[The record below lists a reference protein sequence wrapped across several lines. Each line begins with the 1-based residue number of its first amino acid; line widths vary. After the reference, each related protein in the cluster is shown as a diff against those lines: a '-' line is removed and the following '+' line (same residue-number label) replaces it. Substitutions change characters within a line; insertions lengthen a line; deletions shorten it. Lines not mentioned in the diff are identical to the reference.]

1 MKTELEIYR
10 DKIDEIDTKI
20 IELYEARMEVV
31 KNVIDYKIKNNIPI
45 LDSSRESKMLDKNLS
60 KIKNNIPIVDS
71 SRESKM
77 LNKNLSKIKNH
88 EYKTY
93 YKDVLEGFLKASKSM
108 QADILKNK

>member
-20 IELYEARMEVV
+20 INLYEARMEVV

-60 KIKNNIPIVDS
+60 KIKND
-71 SRESKM
+71 K
-77 LNKNLSKIKNH
+77 
-88 EYKTY
+88 YKAY
-93 YKDVLEGFLKASKSM
+93 YNDVLEGFLKASKSM

>member
-1 MKTELEIYR
+1 MKAELEIYR

-20 IELYEARMEVV
+20 IDLYEARMEVV

-45 LDSSRESKMLDKNLS
+45 LDSSRESKML
-60 KIKNNIPIVDS
+60 
-71 SRESKM
+71 
-77 LNKNLSKIKNH
+77 NKNLSKIKND
-88 EYKTY
+88 EYKVY

>member
-10 DKIDEIDTKI
+10 NKIDEIDTKI
-20 IELYEARMEVV
+20 IDLYEARMEVI

-45 LDSSRESKMLDKNLS
+45 LDSSRESKML
-60 KIKNNIPIVDS
+60 
-71 SRESKM
+71 
-77 LNKNLSKIKNH
+77 NKNLSKIKND
-88 EYKTY
+88 EYKVY

>member
-31 KNVIDYKIKNNIPI
+31 KNVIDFKTKNNIPI
-45 LDSSRESKMLDKNLS
+45 LDSSRESKMLD
-60 KIKNNIPIVDS
+60 
-71 SRESKM
+71 
-77 LNKNLSKIKNH
+77 KNLSKIKNH

>member
-10 DKIDEIDTKI
+10 NKIDEIDTKI

-45 LDSSRESKMLDKNLS
+45 VDSSRESKMLDKNLS
-60 KIKNNIPIVDS
+60 KIKND
-71 SRESKM
+71 
-77 LNKNLSKIKNH
+77 
-88 EYKTY
+88 EYKVY
-93 YKDVLEGFLKASKSM
+93 YKDVLECFLKASKSM

>member
-20 IELYEARMEVV
+20 IDLYEARMEVV

-45 LDSSRESKMLDKNLS
+45 LDSSRESKML
-60 KIKNNIPIVDS
+60 
-71 SRESKM
+71 
-77 LNKNLSKIKNH
+77 NKNLSKIKND
-88 EYKTY
+88 EYKVY

>member
-45 LDSSRESKMLDKNLS
+45 VDSSRESKMLDKNLS
-60 KIKNNIPIVDS
+60 KIEND
-71 SRESKM
+71 
-77 LNKNLSKIKNH
+77 
-88 EYKTY
+88 EYKAY

>member
-10 DKIDEIDTKI
+10 NKIDEIDTKI

-45 LDSSRESKMLDKNLS
+45 VDSSRESKMLDKNLS
-60 KIKNNIPIVDS
+60 KIKND
-71 SRESKM
+71 
-77 LNKNLSKIKNH
+77 
-88 EYKTY
+88 EYKVY

>member
-20 IELYEARMEVV
+20 IDLYEARMEVV

-45 LDSSRESKMLDKNLS
+45 VDSSRESKMLDKNLS
-60 KIKNNIPIVDS
+60 KIKNDQ
-71 SRESKM
+71 
-77 LNKNLSKIKNH
+77 
-88 EYKTY
+88 YKVY

>member
-45 LDSSRESKMLDKNLS
+45 VDSSRESKMLDKNLS
-60 KIKNNIPIVDS
+60 KIKND
-71 SRESKM
+71 
-77 LNKNLSKIKNH
+77 

>member
-45 LDSSRESKMLDKNLS
+45 VDSSRESKMLDKNLS
-60 KIKNNIPIVDS
+60 KIKND
-71 SRESKM
+71 
-77 LNKNLSKIKNH
+77 

-93 YKDVLEGFLKASKSM
+93 YKDILEGFLKASKSM